1 MNNVIGIIQ
10 LKGGTGRSTVAINLS
25 EAIHKKLKH
34 AAVDQDTTATAIIE
48 ELLAKHL

>member
-1 MNNVIGIIQ
+1 MTKIVGIIQ
-10 LKGGTGRSTVAINLS
+10 LKGGSGRSTVTDNLS
-25 EAIHKKLKH
+25 EDIHKKLKH